1 MRSLFAF
8 LKRRWPYVLA
18 AVVVAG
24 GIAGLVV
31 YNTWIKAPGDVTD
44 ENAEFQDTEDQ
55 PAPPPEPPAKK
66 KKRKVETFVWPDFG
80 YTPNRARYLAN
91 GVEPPFKPIWKYRGD
106 RQLMEFPPV
115 LAKGV
120 LYIVRNDAVAVA
132 LNAKSGRIRWQ
143 RRIGKLNA
151 SSPGYDRGRLYIA
164 TLSGHITALRAK
176 TGRILWRKKLASRS
190 ESSPIVVNNRVFFGS
205 ENGTVYAM
213 DASTGRMAWTY
224 KAGGAVKGALA
235 FSDGKLFFG
244 DYGGSVT
251 ALDLRGRRVWKTGT
265 SGRSFGRVGRVYSTA
280 AVKFGRVYLGSLDGR
295 VYSFVAR
302 NGKLAWSHSTG
313 GYVYASPAVARPRGT
328 GPTVFIGSYDG
339 NFYAL
344 DARNGKERWK
354 HGAGGKIS
362 GSPTVVGGVVYF
374 ANLGAKETSGLDVR
388 NGKRVFKYPRGS
400 FTPVIADDKRMYLT
414 GYTTLYGFVP
424 KDSPEARPKKKAKKK
439 ERDGSRSR
447 GRSRSK

>member
-18 AVVVAG
+18 AVVVVG

-55 PAPPPEPPAKK
+55 PAPPPEQPKAK

-91 GVEPPFKPIWKYRGD
+91 GVEPPYKMIWKYRGH

-115 LAKGV
+115 LAKGY
-120 LYIVRNDAVAVA
+120 LYIVRNDGVAVA
-132 LNAKSGRIRWQ
+132 LSAKTGDVKWQ
-143 RRIGKLNA
+143 RRIGRLTA
-151 SSPGYDRGRLYIA
+151 SSPGYDRGRLYVA

-251 ALDLRGRRVWKTGT
+251 ALDLRGKQVWRTGT
-265 SGRSFGRVGRVYSTA
+265 SGGSFGRVGRVYSTA

-295 VYSFVAR
+295 VYSFVASS
-302 NGKLAWSHSTG
+302 GKLAWSHSTG
-313 GYVYASPAVARPRGT
+313 NYVYGSPAVARVPGT
-328 GPTVFIGSYDG
+328 GPTVYIGSYDG

-344 DARNGKERWK
+344 DARSGKERWTYR
-354 HGAGGKIS
+354 AGGKIS
-362 GSPTVVGGVVYF
+362 GSPTIVGRVVYF
-374 ANLGAKETSGLDVR
+374 ANLAAKSTSGLDVR
-388 NGKRVFKYPRGS
+388 TGKRVFKFGRGS
-400 FTPVIADDKRMYLT
+400 FTPVIADDKRLYLT
-414 GYTTLYGFVP
+414 GLSSLSGLVP
-424 KDSPEARPKKKAKKK
+424 RSSPEARAK
-439 ERDGSRSR
+439 RRHRSR
-447 GRSRSK
+447 RG